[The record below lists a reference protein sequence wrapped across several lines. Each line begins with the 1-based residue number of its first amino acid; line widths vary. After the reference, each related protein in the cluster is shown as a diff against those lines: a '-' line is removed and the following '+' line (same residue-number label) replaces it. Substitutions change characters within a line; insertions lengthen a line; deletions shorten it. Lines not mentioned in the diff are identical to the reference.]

1 MMCEVQ
7 ETNRDSSIPAL
18 IAKLEM
24 ILLLLDQSGHRISAI
39 KVEEAISALKE
50 DQQKLATKVSPIY

>member
-7 ETNRDSSIPAL
+7 KTNRDSSIPAL